1 MEEEEDSTQH
11 SSILLKN
18 IEHGWMD
25 GWMPIKGLEI
35 FFLNSFQKSTSLSFM
50 GF

>member
-1 MEEEEDSTQH
+1 MEEEEEDSTQH

-25 GWMPIKGLEI
+25 GWMNAYKGA
-35 FFLNSFQKSTSLSFM
+35 
-50 GF
+50 